1 MSYRGKTYQLL
12 DIGCGAHKCSPDATG
27 IDVAPAAGVDIVG
40 DALAVLRQMDSES
53 VQKIYSSHFLEH
65 HEHPSTVLREMV
77 RVLKV
82 GGQLELRVPHRSDP
96 WYYSDPTHK
105 HFFGLYSF
113 AYYFHCTQLRREL
126 PQYCR
131 IDGASIQK
139 IALRF
144 GSTRPFYLRHALKK
158 LVQLVVNLTGYFQ
171 ELYEEALSSLVPCSE
186 VYVLVVKEKHVEHA

>member
-1 MSYRGKTYQLL
+1 
-12 DIGCGAHKCSPDATG
+12 
-27 IDVAPAAGVDIVG
+27 
-40 DALAVLRQMDSES
+40 
-53 VQKIYSSHFLEH
+53 
-65 HEHPSTVLREMV
+65 
-77 RVLKV
+77 
-82 GGQLELRVPHRSDP
+82 
-96 WYYSDPTHK
+96 
-105 HFFGLYSF
+105 
-113 AYYFHCTQLRREL
+113 L